1 METDETDNEIKI
13 DENGNKYVID
23 EDVHEQLILDFE
35 DGAK

>member
-1 METDETDNEIKI
+1 MATDETDNEIKI

-23 EDVHEQLILDFE
+23 EDGHEQLILDFE

>member
-13 DENGNKYVID
+13 DEDG
-23 EDVHEQLILDFE
+23 HEQLILDFE

>member
-1 METDETDNEIKI
+1 MNETETESDVLI

-23 EDVHEQLILDFE
+23 EDGHEQLILDFE

>member
-13 DENGNKYVID
+13 DENGNKSVID
-23 EDVHEQLILDFE
+23 EVGHEQLILVFE